1 MDVNASVVIPC
12 SYPVMLYVGYRSW
25 MVLIQC
31 PNTLVA
37 TTIVTLSN
45 PYTFEIIWIQYIF
58 GTYKYIYIYTY
69 NYTYIHIYIYRNT
82 HTNVYIYIHACIY
95 THIYIY
101 IYTYVYHDIP
111 YVFLMYTG
119 AAHSEATC
127 RRWNRLK
134 RWTNRWRSF
143 PDIER
148 WAMTVTVRPPVEN
161 GGFNQQA
168 MGISWDSVFQWLNIS
183 WWVKKTPISL
193 MVYDA

>member
-58 GTYKYIYIYTY
+58 GTYKYIYT
-69 NYTYIHIYIYRNT
+69 HII
-82 HTNVYIYIHACIY
+82 

-101 IYTYVYHDIP
+101 IYVYHDIP